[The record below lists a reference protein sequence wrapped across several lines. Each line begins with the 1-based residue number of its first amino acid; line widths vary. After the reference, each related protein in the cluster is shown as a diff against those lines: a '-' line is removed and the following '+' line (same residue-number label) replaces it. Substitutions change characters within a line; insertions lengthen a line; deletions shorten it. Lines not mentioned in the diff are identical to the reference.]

1 MILPDISF
9 SGKMDLAAFRHLSIT
24 EAKSIVTPENCLQAK
39 EIVRENLNERDPLQR
54 VLKIRPDL
62 FDQVWE
68 KGYAET
74 FKRTVHFEVF
84 RIHYI
89 NGLFVIRY
97 TNMDRI
103 AIYEMVSGD
112 RIRKRFSE
120 SFIEQIAG

>member
-1 MILPDISF
+1 
-9 SGKMDLAAFRHLSIT
+9 MDLAAFRHLSIT
-24 EAKSIVTPENCLQAK
+24 EARMITNSLQALQALQAK

-54 VLKIRPDL
+54 VLKVRPDL

-112 RIRKRFSE
+112 RIIRKRFSE